1 MSERSLKLVARITG
15 GSTPSPRA
23 SNWEGDTPFVT
34 PPDLNGLD
42 GAEITATARTVT
54 ESALSQTRMVPRGV
68 LVSCR
73 APIGHVGTASGSVTF
88 NQGCK
93 SIEPEGGDLRFLAY
107 VLVAKRSEMQALG
120 RGTTFLEISGQQ
132 LGDLKVPWPPLPT
145 QRRIADYL
153 DRETAQIDAM
163 AGALD
168 GLVARLKERRS
179 AVITHYV
186 TGGHTQRRAATIPET
201 QGSTFPATAEY
212 LPTAQLRHY
221 AEVNPPT
228 TEFTLISPGDPVTFM
243 SLDTVWPDG
252 HADVGAEVTWTGQF
266 HSYTPFRRGDV
277 LLPKVSPTFSMGRAT
292 VAHTPHPV
300 GLASSEVFVLR
311 PRENA
316 DARFIAYA
324 VRSSDFLAEGTASQ
338 QGVGGLRRVSS
349 GWVGSYNFPQY
360 DLDEQRRIAD
370 HLDAETAKIDAMIAK
385 AGELRALLD
394 ERRSALITAT
404 VTGQHPVPEEP

>member
-93 SIEPEGGDLRFLAY
+93 SIEPEVGDLRFLAY

-163 AGALD
+163 AEALD
-168 GLVARLKERRS
+168 GLVARLEERRD
-179 AVITHYV
+179 ALRDGVL
-186 TGGHTQRRAATIPET
+186 RRVPTTVQLQFVT
-201 QGSTFPATAEY
+201 QGIHTGPFGTQLGRGDYVNDGIPVINPTHIVNASI
-212 LPTAQLRHY
+212 LPDAKVSVSASSADRLQAHRMRAGEIVMARRGDLGRCAVVDEKSSGFICGTGSI
-221 AEVNPPT
+221 
-228 TEFTLISPGDPVTFM
+228 LISPDATKVDSRFAQV
-243 SLDTVWPDG
+243 SLSSTDTVFQLED
-252 HADVGAEVTWTGQF
+252 
-266 HSYTPFRRGDV
+266 
-277 LLPKVSPTFSMGRAT
+277 
-292 VAHTPHPV
+292 
-300 GLASSEVFVLR
+300 AS
-311 PRENA
+311 
-316 DARFIAYA
+316 
-324 VRSSDFLAEGTASQ
+324 
-338 QGVGGLRRVSS
+338 
-349 GWVGSYNFPQY
+349 VGSTMSNLSESTLRHIRIPFPS
-360 DLDEQRRIAD
+360 LDEQRRIVA